1 MSQLPKFSLLLLF
14 ATMAS
19 VAGAQD
25 ASTFANGEVS
35 ASVGVVNKY
44 IYRGGEENDNPA
56 VQLGV
61 EYAHNSGVFAGYWG
75 STLNYD
81 PSDESQNHGFEH
93 DFYIGYGHELNEN
106 WSYKSQLISYY
117 YQDGGTIY
125 SEDGLDER
133 RTTGFELLN
142 DVSYKNLTMGLGVML
157 ADASYANAG
166 DVYLSAAYSYPLP
179 KDFSLNTSIGAS
191 IYNDSHDDQ
200 LLNTTES
207 VAFNEARIGFSKTLA
222 EKIDVSLDYV
232 YGGEDREGSDLDDH
246 VVVGVNYNF

>member
-1 MSQLPKFSLLLLF
+1 
-14 ATMAS
+14 
-19 VAGAQD
+19 
-25 ASTFANGEVS
+25 
-35 ASVGVVNKY
+35 
-44 IYRGGEENDNPA
+44 
-56 VQLGV
+56 
-61 EYAHNSGVFAGYWG
+61 
-75 STLNYD
+75 
-81 PSDESQNHGFEH
+81 
-93 DFYIGYGHELNEN
+93 
-106 WSYKSQLISYY
+106 
-117 YQDGGTIY
+117 
-125 SEDGLDER
+125 
-133 RTTGFELLN
+133 
-142 DVSYKNLTMGLGVML
+142 ML

>member
-142 DVSYKNLTMGLGVML
+142 DVSFDIL
-157 ADASYANAG
+157 
-166 DVYLSAAYSYPLP
+166 
-179 KDFSLNTSIGAS
+179 
-191 IYNDSHDDQ
+191 
-200 LLNTTES
+200 
-207 VAFNEARIGFSKTLA
+207 
-222 EKIDVSLDYV
+222 
-232 YGGEDREGSDLDDH
+232 SDLKDGDSSCETPMSERK
-246 VVVGVNYNF
+246 NIQC